1 MVVSGLKINSSW
13 ASQKLFLW
21 IRSQFLSN
29 STQHRSR
36 GWAIQRSKF
45 RTISKKLLDRKNMI
59 SDRKQYIGI
68 KNNIVFELFQF
79 LFMLEWILACISRFS
94 AHIPTSFSVFMPNI
108 CCLDKLDNKH
118 YAYRLIMMWEYGQK
132 NEKYWPGSIPAHI
145 RIGKVLNVVIF
156 DTNNCLLFWRTRIAK
171 NCTQITSLQIKLC
184 TIWGVRTYCSFQSN
198 TAT

>member
-1 MVVSGLKINSSW
+1 
-13 ASQKLFLW
+13 
-21 IRSQFLSN
+21 
-29 STQHRSR
+29 
-36 GWAIQRSKF
+36 
-45 RTISKKLLDRKNMI
+45 MI

-79 LFMLEWILACISRFS
+79 LFMLEWFLACISRFS

-156 DTNNCLLFWRTRIAK
+156 DTNNCLLLENISTCHQFIYLLK
-171 NCTQITSLQIKLC
+171 NKVKYLVPIQKFQISKTVDCILMCATSI
-184 TIWGVRTYCSFQSN
+184 
-198 TAT
+198 

>member
-1 MVVSGLKINSSW
+1 
-13 ASQKLFLW
+13 
-21 IRSQFLSN
+21 
-29 STQHRSR
+29 
-36 GWAIQRSKF
+36 
-45 RTISKKLLDRKNMI
+45 MI

-79 LFMLEWILACISRFS
+79 LFMLEWFLACISHFS

-156 DTNNCLLFWRTRIAK
+156 DTNNCLFWITGPTLPFPVLRSAMAESPDGKGVLLFGGEGEIQDRILELRAGDSSCYIL
-171 NCTQITSLQIKLC
+171 NITLQNKKGYHIVIPLL
-184 TIWGVRTYCSFQSN
+184 
-198 TAT
+198 

>member
-1 MVVSGLKINSSW
+1 
-13 ASQKLFLW
+13 
-21 IRSQFLSN
+21 
-29 STQHRSR
+29 
-36 GWAIQRSKF
+36 
-45 RTISKKLLDRKNMI
+45 MI

-79 LFMLEWILACISRFS
+79 LFMLEWFLACISRFS

-156 DTNNCLLFWRTRIAK
+156 DTNNCLIPSYIIKETQTFVCQHDLFLKRIQAHSFGRDTDIHTYQKCTFPNDMSVAK
-171 NCTQITSLQIKLC
+171 SSIRRRSLVYAGIL
-184 TIWGVRTYCSFQSN
+184 
-198 TAT
+198 

>member
-1 MVVSGLKINSSW
+1 
-13 ASQKLFLW
+13 
-21 IRSQFLSN
+21 
-29 STQHRSR
+29 
-36 GWAIQRSKF
+36 
-45 RTISKKLLDRKNMI
+45 MI

-79 LFMLEWILACISRFS
+79 LFMLEWFLACISRFS

-156 DTNNCLLFWRTRIAK
+156 DTNNCLFCNYRHLLHLLFYCWFATLLHFSMVYTNRF
-171 NCTQITSLQIKLC
+171 
-184 TIWGVRTYCSFQSN
+184 TIMNWMEVEI
-198 TAT
+198 

>member
-1 MVVSGLKINSSW
+1 
-13 ASQKLFLW
+13 
-21 IRSQFLSN
+21 
-29 STQHRSR
+29 
-36 GWAIQRSKF
+36 
-45 RTISKKLLDRKNMI
+45 MI

-156 DTNNCLLFWRTRIAK
+156 DTNNCLFWNCVWCVYNVKKLSRNMSK
-171 NCTQITSLQIKLC
+171 NLSSSVEFTLKYLHDFGRMCSL
-184 TIWGVRTYCSFQSN
+184 
-198 TAT
+198 

>member
-1 MVVSGLKINSSW
+1 
-13 ASQKLFLW
+13 
-21 IRSQFLSN
+21 
-29 STQHRSR
+29 
-36 GWAIQRSKF
+36 
-45 RTISKKLLDRKNMI
+45 MI

-79 LFMLEWILACISRFS
+79 LFMLEWFLACISRFS

-156 DTNNCLLFWRTRIAK
+156 DTNNCLLSFRR
-171 NCTQITSLQIKLC
+171 QIGYRYYSPKPRRSVKILC
-184 TIWGVRTYCSFQSN
+184 SRVLLNHQCVY
-198 TAT
+198 

>member
-1 MVVSGLKINSSW
+1 
-13 ASQKLFLW
+13 
-21 IRSQFLSN
+21 
-29 STQHRSR
+29 
-36 GWAIQRSKF
+36 
-45 RTISKKLLDRKNMI
+45 MI

-156 DTNNCLLFWRTRIAK
+156 DTNNCLFCSKKYLCKIWNFPDANNVWNVLKQMEVLHCHIFDMWLAKTQMAKFWSEK
-171 NCTQITSLQIKLC
+171 NWL
-184 TIWGVRTYCSFQSN
+184 WN
-198 TAT
+198 TEWRVIGTNL

>member
-1 MVVSGLKINSSW
+1 ML
-13 ASQKLFLW
+13 
-21 IRSQFLSN
+21 
-29 STQHRSR
+29 
-36 GWAIQRSKF
+36 
-45 RTISKKLLDRKNMI
+45 

-79 LFMLEWILACISRFS
+79 LFMLEWFLACISHFS

-156 DTNNCLLFWRTRIAK
+156 DTNNCLFINAHFFTFIIDASARWLNFFSQLIFWSWTFCRCQKLK
-171 NCTQITSLQIKLC
+171 NCFWKLLSS
-184 TIWGVRTYCSFQSN
+184 TRFQFMI
-198 TAT
+198 

>member
-1 MVVSGLKINSSW
+1 
-13 ASQKLFLW
+13 
-21 IRSQFLSN
+21 
-29 STQHRSR
+29 
-36 GWAIQRSKF
+36 
-45 RTISKKLLDRKNMI
+45 MI

-79 LFMLEWILACISRFS
+79 LFMLEWFLACISRFS

-156 DTNNCLLFWRTRIAK
+156 DTNNCLL
-171 NCTQITSLQIKLC
+171 QIIQTSF
-184 TIWGVRTYCSFQSN
+184 TILGPYPDYYYGQTYMAPSSQETGTKGNNEQHFL
-198 TAT
+198 

>member
-1 MVVSGLKINSSW
+1 
-13 ASQKLFLW
+13 
-21 IRSQFLSN
+21 
-29 STQHRSR
+29 
-36 GWAIQRSKF
+36 
-45 RTISKKLLDRKNMI
+45 MI

-79 LFMLEWILACISRFS
+79 LFMLEWFLACISRFS

-156 DTNNCLLFWRTRIAK
+156 DTNNCLFPSQIFQKLWVEKLILHTFWRIPLFPV
-171 NCTQITSLQIKLC
+171 ILSWI
-184 TIWGVRTYCSFQSN
+184 IYEIV
-198 TAT
+198 

>member
-1 MVVSGLKINSSW
+1 
-13 ASQKLFLW
+13 
-21 IRSQFLSN
+21 
-29 STQHRSR
+29 
-36 GWAIQRSKF
+36 
-45 RTISKKLLDRKNMI
+45 MI

-79 LFMLEWILACISRFS
+79 LFMLEWFLACISRFS

-156 DTNNCLLFWRTRIAK
+156 DTNNCLFYVNIEEKATGENRSFHVVVYLSTLQPTSMLGNVYLFYYYLAK
-171 NCTQITSLQIKLC
+171 VVLLSLKISFVSITHTTTKS
-184 TIWGVRTYCSFQSN
+184 RFHPPY
-198 TAT
+198 

>member
-1 MVVSGLKINSSW
+1 
-13 ASQKLFLW
+13 
-21 IRSQFLSN
+21 
-29 STQHRSR
+29 
-36 GWAIQRSKF
+36 
-45 RTISKKLLDRKNMI
+45 MI

-118 YAYRLIMMWEYGQK
+118 YAYRLTMRWEYGQK

-156 DTNNCLLFWRTRIAK
+156 DTNNCLLSVMKYA
-171 NCTQITSLQIKLC
+171 TQS
-184 TIWGVRTYCSFQSN
+184 R
-198 TAT
+198 

>member
-1 MVVSGLKINSSW
+1 
-13 ASQKLFLW
+13 
-21 IRSQFLSN
+21 
-29 STQHRSR
+29 
-36 GWAIQRSKF
+36 
-45 RTISKKLLDRKNMI
+45 MI

-79 LFMLEWILACISRFS
+79 LFMLEWILACISHFS

-156 DTNNCLLFWRTRIAK
+156 DTNNCLFYSV
-171 NCTQITSLQIKLC
+171 TSCLYDAYHINIGIFLNHLN
-184 TIWGVRTYCSFQSN
+184 YFL
-198 TAT
+198 

>member
-1 MVVSGLKINSSW
+1 
-13 ASQKLFLW
+13 
-21 IRSQFLSN
+21 
-29 STQHRSR
+29 
-36 GWAIQRSKF
+36 
-45 RTISKKLLDRKNMI
+45 MI

-79 LFMLEWILACISRFS
+79 LFMLEWFLACISHFS

-156 DTNNCLLFWRTRIAK
+156 DTNNCLFGYIL
-171 NCTQITSLQIKLC
+171 QYSLNSIQFIKL
-184 TIWGVRTYCSFQSN
+184 I
-198 TAT
+198 TAILVSIHETFDLLKVHVC

>member
-1 MVVSGLKINSSW
+1 
-13 ASQKLFLW
+13 
-21 IRSQFLSN
+21 
-29 STQHRSR
+29 
-36 GWAIQRSKF
+36 
-45 RTISKKLLDRKNMI
+45 MI

-79 LFMLEWILACISRFS
+79 LFMLEWFLACISRFS

-156 DTNNCLLFWRTRIAK
+156 DTNNCLFPIGRVKKMIVGWLRKIVSFTKKILFDCYSFEKQCNNANPWVFLLYNFFERIFFSK
-171 NCTQITSLQIKLC
+171 SDVYLDKKGIKIILLKMNLYLINVTSHLLKQL
-184 TIWGVRTYCSFQSN
+184 
-198 TAT
+198 

>member
-1 MVVSGLKINSSW
+1 
-13 ASQKLFLW
+13 
-21 IRSQFLSN
+21 
-29 STQHRSR
+29 
-36 GWAIQRSKF
+36 
-45 RTISKKLLDRKNMI
+45 MI

-79 LFMLEWILACISRFS
+79 LFMLEWFLACISRFS

-156 DTNNCLLFWRTRIAK
+156 DTNNCLLY
-171 NCTQITSLQIKLC
+171 
-184 TIWGVRTYCSFQSN
+184 TIVIDC
-198 TAT
+198 

>member
-1 MVVSGLKINSSW
+1 
-13 ASQKLFLW
+13 
-21 IRSQFLSN
+21 
-29 STQHRSR
+29 
-36 GWAIQRSKF
+36 
-45 RTISKKLLDRKNMI
+45 MI

-79 LFMLEWILACISRFS
+79 LFMLEWFLACISRFS

-156 DTNNCLLFWRTRIAK
+156 DTNNCLIR
-171 NCTQITSLQIKLC
+171 
-184 TIWGVRTYCSFQSN
+184 VRTCYLGISRVFIFELKFLFVKLN
-198 TAT
+198 

>member
-1 MVVSGLKINSSW
+1 
-13 ASQKLFLW
+13 
-21 IRSQFLSN
+21 
-29 STQHRSR
+29 
-36 GWAIQRSKF
+36 
-45 RTISKKLLDRKNMI
+45 MI

-156 DTNNCLLFWRTRIAK
+156 DTNNCLFRRVLYCMHACVQGRTYIALMQQVQCKKQKGQGIAALYFMSLRSCAPRPWPALLRI
-171 NCTQITSLQIKLC
+171 NR
-184 TIWGVRTYCSFQSN
+184 VRTKFDSKILES
-198 TAT
+198 